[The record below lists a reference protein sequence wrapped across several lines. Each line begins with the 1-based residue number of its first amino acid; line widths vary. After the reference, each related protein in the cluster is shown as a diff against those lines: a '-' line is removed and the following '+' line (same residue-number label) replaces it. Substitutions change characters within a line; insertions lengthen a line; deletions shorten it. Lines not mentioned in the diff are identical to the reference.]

1 MNWMGGILDQ
11 VLEWLIEAVLAC
23 LNAVFGLITDVL
35 LTTPQVTA
43 LPQVQALTGRSIWI
57 VDTAFVLVF
66 VAAGVMI
73 MVSGG
78 DERSRYTVKDL
89 APRLVVGFV
98 AAHFSQLF
106 CGELIT
112 LANALTGAISEGNYN
127 GDSAF
132 GAVRNHIEIGRDPT
146 APLLFLILVLAITVL
161 IVMTAFQLI
170 GRFVALLVMTAIAPL
185 PLACHAVPAL
195 EGVARM
201 WWRAYGG
208 CLLIPTAQAFTL
220 TAGQWMLLD
229 SAHLLPVLGLPVEPG
244 GVLNLF
250 IVIVLLWTTVKIPS
264 LVGRWVGQGGRA
276 GSNALGA
283 VVRVVVVQ
291 QLTRSVPGL
300 NTLRRVMK

>member
-1 MNWMGGILDQ
+1 MNWMGTILDQ
-11 VLEWLIEAVLAC
+11 VLDWLTEAVLAC
-23 LNAVFGLITDVL
+23 LNAIFGLITDVL

-43 LPQVQALTGRSIWI
+43 LPQVQALTGRSVWI

-66 VAAGVMI
+66 VAAGTMI

-78 DERSRYTVKDL
+78 NEQSRYTVKEL
-89 APRLVVGFV
+89 APRLVVGFI
-98 AAHFSQLF
+98 AAHFSQLL

-112 LANALTGAISEGNYN
+112 LANALSGAISEGNYN

-132 GAVRNHIEIGRDPT
+132 AAVRNHIETGREPT
-146 APLLFLILVLAITVL
+146 APLLFLILVLVIAVL

-170 GRFVALLVMTAIAPL
+170 GRFIALLVMTAIAPL

-195 EGVARM
+195 EGVAQM
-201 WWRAYGG
+201 WWRAYLG
-208 CLLIPTAQAFTL
+208 CLAIPTAQAFTL

-229 SAHLLPVLGLPVEPG
+229 SSHMLPVLGLPVEPG

-250 IVIVLLWTTVKIPS
+250 IVIVLLWTTVKIPG
-264 LVGRWVGQGGRA
+264 LVGRWAGQGGRGRGNVLA
-276 GSNALGA
+276 T
-283 VVRVVVVQ
+283 VVRVVVIQ

-300 NTLRRVMK
+300 NTIRRAAR

>member
-1 MNWMGGILDQ
+1 MGSVLDQ
-11 VLEWLIEAVLAC
+11 VVAWLIEAVLDC
-23 LNAVFGLITDVL
+23 LDVIFGLITDVL

-43 LPQVQALTGRSIWI
+43 LPQVQALTGRSIWV

-66 VAAGVMI
+66 VAAGTMV

-78 DERSRYTVKDL
+78 DEQSRYRVKDL
-89 APRLVVGFV
+89 ARRLVVGFI

-112 LANALTGAISEGNYN
+112 LANAVTEAISDGSYD

-132 GAVRNHIEIGRDPT
+132 AAVRTHIEAGRDPA
-146 APLLFLILVLAITVL
+146 APLLFLVLVLVITVL

-170 GRFVALLVMTAIAPL
+170 GRFIALLVLTAIAPL

-195 EGVARM
+195 DGVARM

-208 CLLIPTAQAFTL
+208 CLAIPTAQAFTL

-250 IVIVLLWTTVKIPS
+250 IVIVLLWTTVKIPA
-264 LVGRWVGQGGRA
+264 LVGRWAGQGGHGRA
-276 GSNALGA
+276 TALAA
-283 VVRVVVVQ
+283 VVRVVVIQ
-291 QLTRSVPGL
+291 HLTRRIPGL
-300 NTLRRVMK
+300 NTVRRLTR

>member
-1 MNWMGGILDQ
+1 MGGILDQ

-23 LNAVFGLITDVL
+23 LDVIFGLITDVL

-57 VDTAFVLVF
+57 VDTVFVLAF
-66 VAAGVMI
+66 VAAGTMI

-98 AAHFSQLF
+98 AAHFSQLL
-106 CGELIT
+106 CRELIT
-112 LANALTGAISEGNYN
+112 LANAVTAAISDGNDD
-127 GDSAF
+127 GSSAF
-132 GAVRNHIEIGRDPT
+132 AAVRNHIGAGRDPT
-146 APLLFLILVLAITVL
+146 APLLFLVLVLVVAVL

-170 GRFVALLVMTAIAPL
+170 GRFVALLVLTAIAPL

-201 WWRAYGG
+201 WWRAFGG
-208 CLLIPTAQAFTL
+208 CLVIPAAQAFTL

-229 SAHLLPVLGLPVEPG
+229 ASHMLPVLGLPGEPG
-244 GVLNLF
+244 GVLNLV
-250 IVIVLLWTTVKIPS
+250 IVIVLLGTTTKIPA
-264 LVGRWVGQGGRA
+264 LVGRWAGQGGH
-276 GSNALGA
+276 GTTNVLGTA
-283 VVRVVVVQ
+283 VRVVVVQ
-291 QLTRSVPGL
+291 HLTRGVPGL
-300 NTLRRVMK
+300 NTIRRVTR